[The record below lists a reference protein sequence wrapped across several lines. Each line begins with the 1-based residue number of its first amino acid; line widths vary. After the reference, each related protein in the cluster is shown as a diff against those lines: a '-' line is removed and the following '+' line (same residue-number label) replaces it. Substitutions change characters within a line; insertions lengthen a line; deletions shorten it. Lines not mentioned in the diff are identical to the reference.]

1 MTAGRIEA
9 LESWV
14 AGTLHV
20 VRVADDAGRIGIGQS
35 ACWAYPEAVDAVVG
49 SLRPHLLGADAGD
62 IERVWHL
69 AYRTG
74 PFRGSILS
82 AAVSALDIALWD
94 LRGRALGVPVHQL
107 LGGRYRRRLRLHLLI
122 LGWKDHG
129 DLRTRV
135 ADAVADGYTA
145 VKLDPLPTGYQDL
158 SLPALCDAVA
168 SSVAVARDA
177 AGEDVDVIVEL
188 HRALTPL
195 QARPAIECLGE
206 SRPLFV
212 EDPLQIDSLVQQA
225 DLARAVSVPLG
236 QGERLHNAWEVR
248 DLLEL
253 GGPQYVRTDVGLA
266 GGITQ
271 ARKIA
276 AVAEALGSWVCWHTY
291 SGPVVSAAAAHLGL
305 ALPNVVT
312 QEWYPPLDEPGAVAG
327 LTTAMRRDGGW
338 LTVGDEPG
346 LGVELAPERLAP
358 VTGVGRPLGR
368 WTFRADGS
376 NADVV

>member
-1 MTAGRIEA
+1 MTVASIEA

-14 AGTLHV
+14 AGSLHV
-20 VRVADDAGRIGIGQS
+20 VRVSDDAGRVGIGQS
-35 ACWAYPEAVDAVVG
+35 ACWAYPAAVDAVVDA
-49 SLRPHLLGADAGD
+49 LRPHLLGADPAD

-74 PFRGSILS
+74 PFRGSVLS
-82 AAVSALDIALWD
+82 GAVSAIDIALWD
-94 LRGRALGVPVHQL
+94 LRGRSLGVPVHQL
-107 LGGRYRRRLRLHLLI
+107 LGGRYRRRVRLHLLI
-122 LGWKDHG
+122 LGWKDH
-129 DLRTRV
+129 DELATRV
-135 ADAVADGYTA
+135 ADAVAEGYTA
-145 VKLDPLPTGYQDL
+145 VKFDPLPAGYQDL
-158 SLPALCDAVA
+158 SLPALCEAVA
-168 SSVAVARDA
+168 TSAAVARA
-177 AGEDVDVIVEL
+177 NAGDGVDLIVEL

-195 QARPAIECLGE
+195 QAHPVIGRLAE

-212 EDPLQIDSLVQQA
+212 EDPLQIDSIVEQA
-225 DLARAVSVPLG
+225 ELARAVPVPLG

-248 DLLEL
+248 DLLQL

-305 ALPNVVT
+305 VLPNVVT
-312 QEWYPPLDEPGAVAG
+312 QEWYPPLDDPGAVDG
-327 LTTAMRRDGGW
+327 VTTGVRRDGGW

-346 LGVELAPERLAP
+346 LGVALDPERLTP
-358 VTGVGRPLGR
+358 VNAVGRPLGH

-376 NADVV
+376 NADAV